1 MLPKEQFPPVPYRL
15 SVDVP
20 LFSVKEDSVPAVTVN
35 AYAVTVLEPR
45 FRVLV
50 DAPDVTRNPFPVD
63 SVKL

>member
-1 MLPKEQFPPVPYRL
+1 M
-15 SVDVP
+15 DVP
-20 LFSVKEDSVPAVTVN
+20 LFSVKEDSVPVVTNN